1 VLLCREETFY
11 VLDVVRG
18 KFPFDQLKR
27 KIIEVKQ
34 SYGPSTLII
43 EESPIS
49 HGLIQSLRESRIN
62 VVTVRPDKDKRSRV
76 ISQSDL
82 FEGGSVLFPEKAP
95 WLEDLEH
102 ELLAFPGRH
111 DDQVDALIQGLA
123 YKREEFG
130 FQQSGRHF
138 GLI

>member
-1 VLLCREETFY
+1 LLVPWSRSARSF
-11 VLDVVRG
+11 L
-18 KFPFDQLKR
+18 
-27 KIIEVKQ
+27 
-34 SYGPSTLII
+34 
-43 EESPIS
+43 PI
-49 HGLIQSLRESRIN
+49 
-62 VVTVRPDKDKRSRV
+62 K
-76 ISQSDL
+76 
-82 FEGGSVLFPEKAP
+82 SVLPWRCRIPLRSISGPKQRQLHGRIRPHAFSSADLAAMIGLKAEKAP

-111 DDQVDALIQGLA
+111 DDQIDALIQGLA